1 MHGATATAMALCML
15 VLLAGRR
22 SRRAR
27 RCGTAAAAAAAVH
40 LTALAAVVDT
50 GRQHMRCAANADD
63 GMRVATAFTAARA
76 ATWHGCLAMAC
87 VRASG

>member
-40 LTALAAVVDT
+40 LTALVDT

-63 GMRVATAFTAARA
+63 GMRVATAFIAARA